1 MSATTTSPVRDVAG
15 GKFLTFVLA
24 GEEYGLEILKVQ
36 EIMAI
41 LPITRVPRTPPHIRG
56 VINLRGKVIPIV
68 DLRCKLGIADDA
80 PMLGNA
86 AGTEAPDGTRLRD
99 TCIIVVEVA
108 GQKIGIIVDEVA
120 EVRGI
125 TTGEIEPPPAFGTHV
140 DTAFL
145 LGLAKAEG
153 RVRLLL
159 DIERVLTADDIADL
173 AALQDTAEDTAA

>member
-1 MSATTTSPVRDVAG
+1 MSSTTTLPVRDVAG

-41 LPITRVPRTPPHIRG
+41 LPITRVPRTPAHIRG

-68 DLRCKLGIADDA
+68 DLRCKLGITDDA
-80 PMLGNA
+80 PSLGNA
-86 AGTEAPDGTRLRD
+86 AGTGAANGTRLRD
-99 TCIIVVEVA
+99 TCIIVVEVV

-173 AALQDTAEDTAA
+173 AALQGAAEDTAA